1 MNQSTSQESKPIV
14 IIGAGFTGLAAA
26 FELIKR
32 GKQVTILEKSKSVG
46 GLAGGFDLDGVTVE
60 RFYHHWFKSDQYLMD
75 LVKDIGQEEN
85 IIFQPTN
92 TAIYYDKKI
101 FRLSRPIDVL
111 RFTPLG
117 FLDRIRL
124 GLLVF
129 KVRAVKDWKQLES
142 LTAKEWLLALCGP
155 KVYQVVW
162 EPLLVGKFGPFADQI
177 SAVWFWNKL
186 VLRGGSRDAYGREV
200 LAYYRG
206 GFGALAEAITA
217 YLRAQGAAVL
227 TGVAA
232 DGLRVEDGQVTGVE
246 SGAGLLDADGVI
258 ITTPL
263 PIAADLLA
271 PHVPAEY
278 TAKLRRIQYLANIC
292 LVLVLDKPLSETY
305 WLNVNDPSFP
315 FIGIIE
321 HTNFIPPEVYGSN
334 HLVYL
339 SKYLPTSDRLYQMTK
354 TELLD
359 FTIPYLE
366 EMFPAFNRDQ
376 VLKSYVWRAD
386 HAQPIVEK
394 HYSLL
399 VPEVRTPLKRVFI
412 STMAQVYPED
422 RGTNYAIRDGKN
434 VVAQT

>member
-206 GFGALAEAITA
+206 GFGALAEAITNH
-217 YLRAQGAAVL
+217 LRAQGV
-227 TGVAA
+227 
-232 DGLRVEDGQVTGVE
+232 
-246 SGAGLLDADGVI
+246 
-258 ITTPL
+258 
-263 PIAADLLA
+263 
-271 PHVPAEY
+271 
-278 TAKLRRIQYLANIC
+278 
-292 LVLVLDKPLSETY
+292 
-305 WLNVNDPSFP
+305 
-315 FIGIIE
+315 
-321 HTNFIPPEVYGSN
+321 
-334 HLVYL
+334 
-339 SKYLPTSDRLYQMTK
+339 
-354 TELLD
+354 
-359 FTIPYLE
+359 
-366 EMFPAFNRDQ
+366 
-376 VLKSYVWRAD
+376 
-386 HAQPIVEK
+386 
-394 HYSLL
+394 
-399 VPEVRTPLKRVFI
+399 
-412 STMAQVYPED
+412 
-422 RGTNYAIRDGKN
+422 
-434 VVAQT
+434 